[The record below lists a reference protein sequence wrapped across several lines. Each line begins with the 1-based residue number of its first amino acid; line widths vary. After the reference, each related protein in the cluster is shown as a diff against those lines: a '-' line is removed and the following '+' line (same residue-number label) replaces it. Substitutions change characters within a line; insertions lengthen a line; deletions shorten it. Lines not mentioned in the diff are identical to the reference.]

1 MCLSNVT
8 TKYVQDMTARGDHYA
23 ANDVRRAQ
31 KQYARFSALEPINSQ
46 FCQHH
51 NVTPDPPG
59 ATRRSV
65 NIPILLRMQEL
76 RTQWTVLAGGA
87 IIGLG
92 TLLFDQVQGASAGIV
107 NPTLATT
114 PTRAPANAPGASEAP
129 RAGFPGAPTIDPPAS
144 TSIRPPTPA
153 TAAAPDPR
161 WEVVRKLL
169 RSAQYPS
176 AEAVARSMVKE
187 RPDDL
192 RAGFYLGLALHK
204 EKRHGEA
211 LAYLE
216 RAAAAPVDLFPE
228 APHAVHYLGWCRYYL
243 GDLPGARIA
252 FTTHANAFPN
262 YDDTQFALGLIAYEE
277 DRVIDSEAYFRRAL
291 QLLGEQQGA
300 ARERAKNLAR
310 LGDVLL
316 RQDRLPEAEQ
326 CYRQAVELFETH
338 GEAWSKL
345 ARVLDR
351 LGRASDAA
359 NARARQ
365 AEIKARTETEQ
376 PSP

>member
-1 MCLSNVT
+1 
-8 TKYVQDMTARGDHYA
+8 
-23 ANDVRRAQ
+23 
-31 KQYARFSALEPINSQ
+31 
-46 FCQHH
+46 
-51 NVTPDPPG
+51 
-59 ATRRSV
+59 
-65 NIPILLRMQEL
+65 MQEL
-76 RTQWTVLAGGA
+76 RTQWTVAAGGA
-87 IIGLG
+87 IIGAVALI
-92 TLLFDQVQGASAGIV
+92 FDPTEGASAGV
-107 NPTLATT
+107 ANPAPVIGGQEARPGGVTT
-114 PTRAPANAPGASEAP
+114 PVR
-129 RAGFPGAPTIDPPAS
+129 PPAAA
-144 TSIRPPTPA
+144 IP
-153 TAAAPDPR
+153 AAPDPR

-176 AEAVARSMVKE
+176 AEEVARAMVKE

-216 RAAAAPVDLFPE
+216 RASAAPADSFPE
-228 APHAVHYLGWCRYYL
+228 AAHAVHYLGWCRYYL
-243 GDLPGARIA
+243 GDLPGARAA

-277 DRVIDSEAYFRRAL
+277 DRVIESEAYFRRAL
-291 QLLGEQQGA
+291 KLLGEQQGA

-345 ARVLDR
+345 ARARSVLWVSQRCTVGHKDVHVAIVIEVNEGQTAALYFNNLRGWKLSTGHHGINTTASGGVFKSNGCWRSPRWRGLGARVRMRRSQHQGNGQRVRDDR
-351 LGRASDAA
+351 VHGEGFSVSVRALISA
-359 NARARQ
+359 
-365 AEIKARTETEQ
+365 
-376 PSP
+376 

>member
-1 MCLSNVT
+1 
-8 TKYVQDMTARGDHYA
+8 
-23 ANDVRRAQ
+23 
-31 KQYARFSALEPINSQ
+31 
-46 FCQHH
+46 
-51 NVTPDPPG
+51 
-59 ATRRSV
+59 
-65 NIPILLRMQEL
+65 MQEL
-76 RTQWTVLAGGA
+76 RTQWTVAAGGA
-87 IIGLG
+87 IVGLAA
-92 TLLFDQVQGASAGIV
+92 LIFDPTQGASAGV
-107 NPTLATT
+107 ANPAPVIGGQEALPGGVTT
-114 PTRAPANAPGASEAP
+114 PVR
-129 RAGFPGAPTIDPPAS
+129 PPAAA
-144 TSIRPPTPA
+144 TPA
-153 TAAAPDPR
+153 ATDPR
-161 WEVVRKLL
+161 WEVVRTLL

-176 AEAVARSMVKE
+176 AEAVARAMVKE

-216 RAAAAPVDLFPE
+216 RASAAPADSFPE
-228 APHAVHYLGWCRYYL
+228 AAHAVHYLGWCRYYL
-243 GDLPGARIA
+243 GDLPGARAA

-277 DRVIDSEAYFRRAL
+277 DRVIESEAYFRRAL
-291 QLLGEQQGA
+291 KLLGEQQGA

-365 AEIKARTETEQ
+365 AEIKARTETEK
-376 PSP
+376 PLP

>member
-1 MCLSNVT
+1 
-8 TKYVQDMTARGDHYA
+8 MTPA
-23 ANDVRRAQ
+23 
-31 KQYARFSALEPINSQ
+31 P
-46 FCQHH
+46 
-51 NVTPDPPG
+51 
-59 ATRRSV
+59 
-65 NIPILLRMQEL
+65 
-76 RTQWTVLAGGA
+76 
-87 IIGLG
+87 
-92 TLLFDQVQGASAGIV
+92 
-107 NPTLATT
+107 T
-114 PTRAPANAPGASEAP
+114 PTRAPWNALSAPGE
-129 RAGFPGAPTIDPPAS
+129 GVPGAPTIDPPAS
-144 TSIRPPTPA
+144 TPVRPGTPA
-153 TAAAPDPR
+153 PAAAPDPR

-169 RSAQYPS
+169 RSTQYPS

-216 RAAAAPVDLFPE
+216 RAAAAPVDSFPE

-252 FTTHANAFPN
+252 FTAHANAFPN

-365 AEIKARTETEQ
+365 VEIKARTETEK

>member
-1 MCLSNVT
+1 MCLFSVT
-8 TKYVQDMTARGDHYA
+8 MECVQDRKAFGSHHS
-23 ANDVRRAQ
+23 ANDERRA
-31 KQYARFSALEPINSQ
+31 KEPYAWNGVHAPINFQ
-46 FCQHH
+46 FYQHH
-51 NVTPDPPG
+51 NVTPVLPV

-65 NIPILLRMQEL
+65 NIPILLQMQEL
-76 RTQWTVLAGGA
+76 RTEWTVAAAGA
-87 IIGLG
+87 IIGLAA
-92 TLLFDQVQGASAGIV
+92 LIFDPTHGASAGV
-107 NPTLATT
+107 ANP
-114 PTRAPANAPGASEAP
+114 APVIGGQESRPAGVASP
-129 RAGFPGAPTIDPPAS
+129 VRPPAVA
-144 TSIRPPTPA
+144 TPA
-153 TAAAPDPR
+153 ATDPR

-176 AEAVARSMVKE
+176 AEAVARAMVKE

-216 RAAAAPVDLFPE
+216 RASAAPTGSFPE
-228 APHAVHYLGWCRYYL
+228 AAHAVHYLGWCRYYL
-243 GDLPGARIA
+243 GDLPGARVA

-291 QLLGEQQGA
+291 KLLGEQQGA
-300 ARERAKNLAR
+300 VRERAKNLAR

-365 AEIKARTETEQ
+365 AEIKARTETEK
-376 PSP
+376 PLP

>member
-1 MCLSNVT
+1 MQGL
-8 TKYVQDMTARGDHYA
+8 
-23 ANDVRRAQ
+23 RAQ
-31 KQYARFSALEPINSQ
+31 WPAALGGLII
-46 FCQHH
+46 C
-51 NVTPDPPG
+51 VG
-59 ATRRSV
+59 ATFFEVSHAAGAH
-65 NIPILLRMQEL
+65 
-76 RTQWTVLAGGA
+76 LAVQVPAEVGRVGA
-87 IIGLG
+87 G
-92 TLLFDQVQGASAGIV
+92 V
-107 NPTLATT
+107 
-114 PTRAPANAPGASEAP
+114 
-129 RAGFPGAPTIDPPAS
+129 PAS
-144 TSIRPPTPA
+144 PETIGSPA
-153 TAAAPDPR
+153 PVDPR

-169 RSAQYPS
+169 RSGQYPA
-176 AEAVARSMVKE
+176 AESVARAMVKD
-187 RPDDL
+187 RPSDV

-204 EKRHGEA
+204 GKRHGEA

-216 RAAAAPVDLFPE
+216 RATAAPADSFPE

-243 GDLPGARIA
+243 GDLAGARVA
-252 FTTHANAFPN
+252 FTTHANAFPT

-277 DRVIDSEAYFRRAL
+277 DRLVESEAYFRRAL
-291 QLLGEQQGA
+291 ELLGQQQGA

-326 CYRQAVELFETH
+326 CYRRAVELFEQH

-351 LGRASDAA
+351 LGRPEDAA

-365 AEIKARTETEQ
+365 AAIKARTETEK

>member
-1 MCLSNVT
+1 
-8 TKYVQDMTARGDHYA
+8 
-23 ANDVRRAQ
+23 
-31 KQYARFSALEPINSQ
+31 
-46 FCQHH
+46 
-51 NVTPDPPG
+51 
-59 ATRRSV
+59 
-65 NIPILLRMQEL
+65 MQEL
-76 RTQWTVLAGGA
+76 RTQWTVVAGGA
-87 IIGLG
+87 IIGVLALIFSP
-92 TLLFDQVQGASAGIV
+92 TPAASAGV
-107 NPTLATT
+107 ANPAPVIGGQEALPGGVTT
-114 PTRAPANAPGASEAP
+114 PVQRPAAA
-129 RAGFPGAPTIDPPAS
+129 
-144 TSIRPPTPA
+144 TP
-153 TAAAPDPR
+153 AAPDPR

-176 AEAVARSMVKE
+176 AEAVARAMVKE
-187 RPDDL
+187 RSDDL

-216 RAAAAPVDLFPE
+216 RASAGPADSFPE
-228 APHAVHYLGWCRYYL
+228 AAHAVHYLGWCRYYL

-277 DRVIDSEAYFRRAL
+277 DRVIDAEAYFRRAL

-365 AEIKARTETEQ
+365 AEIKARTETEK

>member
-1 MCLSNVT
+1 MGLAT
-8 TKYVQDMTARGDHYA
+8 LI
-23 ANDVRRAQ
+23 
-31 KQYARFSALEPINSQ
+31 F
-46 FCQHH
+46 
-51 NVTPDPPG
+51 DP
-59 ATRRSV
+59 A
-65 NIPILLRMQEL
+65 
-76 RTQWTVLAGGA
+76 
-87 IIGLG
+87 
-92 TLLFDQVQGASAGIV
+92 QGANAGV
-107 NPTLATT
+107 ANSVPTIRGQETLPVPATT
-114 PTRAPANAPGASEAP
+114 PA
-129 RAGFPGAPTIDPPAS
+129 
-144 TSIRPPTPA
+144 RPLTAATP
-153 TAAAPDPR
+153 AAPDPR

-176 AEAVARSMVKE
+176 AEAVARAMVKE

-211 LAYLE
+211 LSYLE
-216 RAAAAPVDLFPE
+216 RASAAPADSFPE
-228 APHAVHYLGWCRYYL
+228 AAHAVHYLGWCRYYL
-243 GDLPGARIA
+243 GDLPGARVA
-252 FTTHANAFPN
+252 FTTHANAFPK

-291 QLLGEQQGA
+291 ELLGEQQGA

-326 CYRQAVELFETH
+326 CYRQAVEIFETH

-365 AEIKARTETEQ
+365 AEIKARTETEK

>member
-1 MCLSNVT
+1 
-8 TKYVQDMTARGDHYA
+8 MTDFGNDHA
-23 ANDVRRAQ
+23 ANDERRA
-31 KQYARFSALEPINSQ
+31 KLPYAPIGVLAPINFQ
-46 FCQHH
+46 FCQQH
-51 NVTPDPPG
+51 NVTPVRPG

-65 NIPILLRMQEL
+65 NTPILLRMHEL
-76 RTQWTVLAGGA
+76 RTQWTVVAGGA

-92 TLLFDQVQGASAGIV
+92 TLIFAPTQRVWAGGT
-107 NPTLATT
+107 NPAAAPPGQEALDTRVT
-114 PTRAPANAPGASEAP
+114 PPARTPSNAPGGPAIA
-129 RAGFPGAPTIDPPAS
+129 PPAGS
-144 TSIRPPTPA
+144 PAGAASPA

-211 LAYLE
+211 LAHLE
-216 RAAAAPVDLFPE
+216 RASAAPVDSFPE
-228 APHAVHYLGWCRYYL
+228 AAHAVHYLGWCRYYL
-243 GDLPGARIA
+243 GDLPGARVA

-291 QLLGEQQGA
+291 ILLGEQQGA

-365 AEIKARTETEQ
+365 AEIKARTETEK

>member
-1 MCLSNVT
+1 M
-8 TKYVQDMTARGDHYA
+8 K
-23 ANDVRRAQ
+23 
-31 KQYARFSALEPINSQ
+31 
-46 FCQHH
+46 
-51 NVTPDPPG
+51 
-59 ATRRSV
+59 
-65 NIPILLRMQEL
+65 EL
-76 RTQWTVLAGGA
+76 RTQWTVAAGGA
-87 IIGLG
+87 IIGLA
-92 TLLFDQVQGASAGIV
+92 TLIFDPTQGASAGV
-107 NPTLATT
+107 ANSAPTIRGQEALPVPATT
-114 PTRAPANAPGASEAP
+114 PA
-129 RAGFPGAPTIDPPAS
+129 
-144 TSIRPPTPA
+144 RPLTAATP
-153 TAAAPDPR
+153 AAPDPR

-187 RPDDL
+187 HPEDL

-211 LAYLE
+211 LSYLE
-216 RAAAAPVDLFPE
+216 RASAAPADSFPE
-228 APHAVHYLGWCRYYL
+228 AAHAVHYLGWCRYYL
-243 GDLPGARIA
+243 GDLPGARVA
-252 FTTHANAFPN
+252 FTTHANAFPK

-291 QLLGEQQGA
+291 ELLGEQQGA

-326 CYRQAVELFETH
+326 CYRQAVEIFETH

-359 NARARQ
+359 NARVRQ
-365 AEIKARTETEQ
+365 AEIKARTETEKT
-376 PSP
+376 SP

>member
-1 MCLSNVT
+1 MCLCSVT
-8 TKYVQDMTARGDHYA
+8 TKCVQVMNAFADHDA
-23 ANDVRRAQ
+23 ANDECRAEQ
-31 KQYARFSALEPINSQ
+31 RYALLSVLAPINSQ

-51 NVTPDPPG
+51 NVTPVRPG
-59 ATRRSV
+59 ANRRSV
-65 NIPILLRMQEL
+65 NTPILLGMQEL
-76 RTQWTVLAGGA
+76 RTQWIVVAGGA
-87 IIGLG
+87 IIVLG
-92 TLLFDQVQGASAGIV
+92 SLIFAPTQRVWAGGANPAAAPQGQEAPSTRV
-107 NPTLATT
+107 TT
-114 PTRAPANAPGASEAP
+114 PARTPSNAPGAPAI
-129 RAGFPGAPTIDPPAS
+129 APPAGS
-144 TSIRPPTPA
+144 PAGAVTPA

-216 RAAAAPVDLFPE
+216 RASAAPVDSFSE
-228 APHAVHYLGWCRYYL
+228 AAHAVHYLGWCRYYL
-243 GDLPGARIA
+243 GDLPGARAA

-291 QLLGEQQGA
+291 QLLEEQQGS

-326 CYRQAVELFETH
+326 CYRRAVELFETH

-365 AEIKARTETEQ
+365 AEIKARTETEK